1 MYFEL
6 NLALRSL
13 DPYDSRLLSFL
24 SIFLLMIKPLP
35 LYDGHLIGPGL
46 VLYFRMLM
54 FSVRTLSNEAHKPR
68 GCRGRRSSLT
78 TWPRLPVRY
87 KAFTFQQ
94 DISVPSFGFKQS
106 TVGVSAPRRVWLT
119 SVICPFSWLVSSSSS
134 PMIVSGTSVSAR
146 MHFFFT
152 GWGCW
157 PQAQF
162 PSFTRAWERLD
173 IPILDWIYPGRVIM
187 GLAITISLQL
197 NSALSV
203 RSIQVIKESA
213 LRLSNRQILWSQNTD
228 GD

>member
-1 MYFEL
+1 
-6 NLALRSL
+6 
-13 DPYDSRLLSFL
+13 
-24 SIFLLMIKPLP
+24 MIKPLP

-106 TVGVSAPRRVWLT
+106 TVGLSAPRRVWLT
-119 SVICPFSWLVSSSSS
+119 SVICPFPWLVSSSSS

-146 MHFFFT
+146 IHFFYGMGLLATSPIFLFYPGLGTAGYTHT
-152 GWGCW
+152 G
-157 PQAQF
+157 
-162 PSFTRAWERLD
+162 LD
-173 IPILDWIYPGRVIM
+173 IPRQSYYGV
-187 GLAITISLQL
+187 
-197 NSALSV
+197 
-203 RSIQVIKESA
+203 
-213 LRLSNRQILWSQNTD
+213 SNYNFVTAEQCPI
-228 GD
+228 G